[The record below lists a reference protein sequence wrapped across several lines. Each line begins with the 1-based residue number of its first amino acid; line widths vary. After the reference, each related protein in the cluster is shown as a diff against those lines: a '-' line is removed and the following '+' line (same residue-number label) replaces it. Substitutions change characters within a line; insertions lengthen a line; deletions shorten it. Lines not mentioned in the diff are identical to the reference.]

1 MIDINSVPQSQ
12 EGGNE
17 ILVPMNTL
25 RSQILS
31 SEHYFTLKK
40 RYHCSLCLILPIPI
54 FINSI
59 FSELWVY
66 VTVKYLGNLRH
77 LQINFFITDLFFALC
92 TFSTSLYFCKMAL
105 FPFFFHYPFSSYHKS
120 FNAFPSTYLIQP
132 IFAIKIDISLN
143 KAKITSDLNN
153 SLVMHHP
160 TSFPDNS
167 HFTLKMATM
176 SDV

>member
-12 EGGNE
+12 EGRNE

-77 LQINFFITDLFFALC
+77 LQINFFITDLLIFLH
-92 TFSTSLYFCKMAL
+92 YVP
-105 FPFFFHYPFSSYHKS
+105 FPLLSISVKWPFSLFFSIIH
-120 FNAFPSTYLIQP
+120 FQVTTNPSMH
-132 IFAIKIDISLN
+132 
-143 KAKITSDLNN
+143 
-153 SLVMHHP
+153 SLVHI
-160 TSFPDNS
+160 
-167 HFTLKMATM
+167 
-176 SDV
+176 